1 MEKTIYGLLAM
12 AAIAASLPG
21 CSDNIDMQYE
31 PTRTAKR
38 LTAVAVPPRTGTFS
52 DQVLTLAATPSA
64 TTVNVSSNTRWS
76 VKVEVEDGWCAA
88 SAYSGSGDGSFEL
101 RTLENLGDK
110 ERRCVVTL
118 NAIDAQGNV
127 ISGEN
132 GASHAIT
139 VIQNYS
145 DVHLSPSDLQP
156 FAAKAPGSKE
166 IQIVANEDIEWT
178 LALSYEDRE
187 DSQTA
192 GFMNIAAPSGP
203 AISDLTESGFRGKGN
218 ANFTLS
224 LDDNRIAADRVGY
237 ITLAS
242 GVGTYTIEV
251 RQLGTQFTFDVT
263 TDDYRTIPAQG
274 GIMTFGVYSPLI
286 GWEIQGCPGWIAFAP
301 DKGNADERD
310 RIPVTAT
317 IAANPSGTERQ
328 AEIFFVPK
336 GENES
341 LYQKYSVRIVQDPN
355 DFTFTADI
363 NGGLVGETG
372 GEKVI
377 ELDSRFDWELG
388 ELPDGVTA
396 DRHSGMASGQLQK
409 ITVTVGGYQ
418 GNTRDIPVR
427 IIPVPTDFTGLND
440 VNPAEVGVTAREMTI
455 TQFGGKD
462 AAVSVPWVTGFT
474 QTEATLEMNYYSPF
488 EEVTAAGIQWKEY
501 VAGDDSEDNWNTIAD
516 TDFVKGKSG
525 YATVNVT
532 GLKAATP
539 YVARGYVVVNGR
551 TGYGTV
557 TTPPFTTA
565 GVRPGGDDN
574 PTPNP

>member
-1 MEKTIYGLLAM
+1 MKNAIYGLLAM
-12 AAIAASLPG
+12 AAMAPSLSG

-31 PTRTAKR
+31 PTKTAKR
-38 LTAVAVPPRTGTFS
+38 LTASAFPTQTGTFS

-88 SAYSGSGDGSFEL
+88 TAYSGSGDGSFEI

-110 ERRCVVTL
+110 ERRCVITL
-118 NAIDAQGNV
+118 NAVDAQNNV

-132 GASHAIT
+132 GASYAIT

-156 FAAKAPGSKE
+156 FAAKAPEPEE

-187 DSQTA
+187 DSQAA
-192 GFMNIAAPSGP
+192 GFMNIVAPSGP
-203 AISDLTESGFRGKGN
+203 AISDQTESGFRGKGN
-218 ANFTLS
+218 ASFTLT

-237 ITLAS
+237 ITLTS

-263 TDDYRTIPAQG
+263 TDDYKTVPTQG
-274 GIMTFGVYSPLI
+274 GAMTFGVYSPLI
-286 GWEIQGCPGWIAFAP
+286 GWEIQGCPGWITFTP
-301 DKGNADERD
+301 DKGKADERN
-310 RIPVTAT
+310 RTPVTAT
-317 IAANPSGTERQ
+317 IAANPSGSERQ

-363 NGGLVGETG
+363 AGGVVGETG

-377 ELDSRFDWELG
+377 GLDSRFDWELG

-396 DRHSGMASGQLQK
+396 DRYSGRASAQIQT
-409 ITVTVGGYQ
+409 ITVTVGRYE

-427 IIPVPTDFTGLND
+427 IIPVPTDFTGLKD
-440 VNPAEVGVTAREMTI
+440 VNPLEAGVSSLEMTI

-474 QTEATLEMNYYSPF
+474 QTEATIEMNYYSPF

-501 VAGDDSEDNWNTIAD
+501 VAGDNSEDNWNTMED
-516 TDFVKGKSG
+516 TGFEKGKSG
-525 YATVNVT
+525 YATVNIT

-539 YVARGYVVVNGR
+539 YVARGYVVVNGKVKH
-551 TGYGTV
+551 GPV
-557 TTPPFTTA
+557 TAPPFTTA
-565 GVRPGGDDN
+565 GIRPGSDDN